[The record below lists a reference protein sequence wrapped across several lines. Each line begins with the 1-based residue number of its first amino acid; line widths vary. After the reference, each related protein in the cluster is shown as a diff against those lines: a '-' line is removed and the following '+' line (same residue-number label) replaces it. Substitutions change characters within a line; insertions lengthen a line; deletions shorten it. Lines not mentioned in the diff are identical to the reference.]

1 MAKLTLFSAYNYV
14 KSHGGNLFEAFNELP
29 DIDTELLTNVLLIRG
44 GEFGLIYPDIDFLT
58 IQVETSV
65 KKWAHTIERW
75 QIATNEEYN
84 PLHNYD
90 RYEEY
95 TDTEKADG
103 NDKADGNSKSV
114 DDTKNTD
121 LKSAYDSST
130 LSTHARSEIDGTTTN
145 ETHNTSETH
154 HGRELKHTAHLYGNI
169 GVTTSAQML
178 RESRD
183 VEKWAL
189 YENIAGLFISDWCI
203 PIYN

>member
-14 KSHGGNLFEAFNELP
+14 KSHGGNLFEAFNTLN
-29 DIDTELLTNVLLIRG
+29 DIDAELLTNVLLIRG
-44 GEFGLIYPDIDFLT
+44 GEFGLIYPDIDFLKM
-58 IQVETSV
+58 QVETSV
-65 KKWAHTIERW
+65 KKWQHTIERW
-75 QIATNEEYN
+75 QLATNEEYN

-95 TDTEKADG
+95 TDNESVNG
-103 NDKADGNSKSV
+103 HDKADGNSKSI
-114 DDTKNTD
+114 DDTTNTD
-121 LKSAYDSST
+121 LKSAYDSSA
-130 LSTHARSEIDGTTTN
+130 LSTHAQSKIDGVTTN
-145 ETHNTSETH
+145 ETHQSSETH
-154 HGRELKHTAHLYGNI
+154 NGRELKHTAHLYGNI

-178 RESRD
+178 KESRD

>member
-1 MAKLTLFSAYNYV
+1 MAKLTLYSAYNYV
-14 KSHGGNLFEAFNELP
+14 KSHGGNLFEAFNTLE
-29 DIDTELLTNVLLIRG
+29 DIDVDLLTNVLLIRG
-44 GEFGLIYPDIDFLT
+44 GEFGVIYPDIDFLT
-58 IQVETSV
+58 MQVETSV
-65 KKWAHTIERW
+65 KKWAHTIARW
-75 QIATNEEYN
+75 QRATNEEYN

-103 NDKADGNSKSV
+103 TDIAGGRSKSV

-130 LSTHARSEIDGTTTN
+130 LSTHAQSVIDGTTTN
-145 ETHNTSETH
+145 ETHNSSESH

-203 PIYN
+203 PIYL

>member
-1 MAKLTLFSAYNYV
+1 MAKLTLYSAYNYV
-14 KSHGGNLFEAFNELP
+14 KSHGGNLFEAFNTLE
-29 DIDTELLTNVLLIRG
+29 DIDVDLLTNVLLIRG
-44 GEFGLIYPDIDFLT
+44 GEFGVIYPDIDFLT
-58 IQVETSV
+58 MQVETSV
-65 KKWAHTIERW
+65 KKWAHTIARW
-75 QIATNEEYN
+75 QQATNEEYN

-95 TDTEKADG
+95 TDTEIADG
-103 NDKADGNSKSV
+103 TDIAGGNSKSV

-121 LKSAYDSST
+121 LKSAYDSSN
-130 LSTHARSEIDGTTTN
+130 LSTHAQSVIDGTTTN
-145 ETHNTSETH
+145 ETHNSSESH

-203 PIYN
+203 PIYL